1 MRRFIQK
8 VGQVLFMPKT
18 VSLKIQEDDAEL
30 LLNLVNQVNAKGK
43 ESMIQVLRIIDS
55 LESIIPKDLEE

>member
-8 VGQVLFMPKT
+8 VGQVLFMPKP

-30 LLNLVNQVNAKGK
+30 LLTVINQVSATGK
-43 ESMIQVLRIIDS
+43 ESIIQVLRIITA
-55 LESIIPKDLEE
+55 LEQALPIIEKE

>member
-1 MRRFIQK
+1 M
-8 VGQVLFMPKT
+8 GQVLFMPKT

-43 ESMIQVLRIIDS
+43 ESMIQVLRIIES
-55 LESIIPKDLEE
+55 LESVIPVVLETDTEE